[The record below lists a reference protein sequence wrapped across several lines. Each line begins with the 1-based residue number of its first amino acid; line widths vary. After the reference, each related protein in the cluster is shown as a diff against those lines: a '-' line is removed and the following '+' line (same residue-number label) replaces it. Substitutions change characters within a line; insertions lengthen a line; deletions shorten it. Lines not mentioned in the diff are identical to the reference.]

1 MLKSATLCALL
12 TTLLITGCASS
23 PEHTVEINERTR
35 CKPLLLTQGQELHL
49 SLPSDPT
56 TGYRWKL
63 ENTVP
68 SVLKSLGPEVFSSSD
83 ESEDGIGSAG
93 LSSWRFQATQ
103 LGATELKLQY
113 QQPWDANS
121 TPKKAFT
128 CRIEVK

>member
-1 MLKSATLCALL
+1 M
-12 TTLLITGCASS
+12 
-23 PEHTVEINERTR
+23 
-35 CKPLLLTQGQELHL
+35 
-49 SLPSDPT
+49 
-56 TGYRWKL
+56 KL

-121 TPKKAFT
+121 TPEKAFT